1 MPDDLIYHMPAK
13 HYYFRCWKISYSS
26 ITKFHFL
33 NKKYRWKCFDRKK
46 CKHNVLIMYHN
57 NSDLVRN
64 CKTKT
69 KLEKIIYH
77 SICNVLGMTQVKI
90 WVRPQR
96 TILRAPGFTSG
107 LYEVHVI
114 HKLSVLCFCL
124 YIIKHSLS
132 CARNYLCLFW
142 IALVIF

>member
-1 MPDDLIYHMPAK
+1 MYNDPVKTSSTAKMWSMSRQPDVWYVTALQINSLIFVNNIYC
-13 HYYFRCWKISYSS
+13 YV
-26 ITKFHFL
+26 
-33 NKKYRWKCFDRKK
+33 
-46 CKHNVLIMYHN
+46 NVLIMYHN

-90 WVRPQR
+90 WVRPHR
-96 TILRAPGFTSG
+96 TILRASGFISG
-107 LYEVHVI
+107 FYEVHVI

-132 CARNYLCLFW
+132 CARNYMFLFW